1 MLEKEEIESLVKE
14 IKGLLN
20 EVLKEQINL
29 RKDVELKHIVTM
41 KKLDKINEYNK
52 ISDMTNQV
60 FERRIA
66 NIEEKVGKLVKSKQ

>member
-66 NIEEKVGKLVKSKQ
+66 NIEENVGKLVKSKQ